1 MKEIEF
7 QKEKEKLMHTISI
20 IKQILQDESLDLK
33 RLYDDFV
40 GDREELWRIADR
52 KKLHISNLEVAANKP
67 YFARIDFI
75 SEEDGNKST
84 IYIGKNGI
92 MNGTDIVVTD
102 WRAPISSLYY
112 DAEIGKCKYEAPTG
126 QITGEML
133 LKRQYEIENG
143 ILEEYFDVDLV
154 SNDGLL
160 QKYLNDNN
168 DARLKSIVSTIQK
181 EQNDVIRKEISDNII
196 VQGVAGSG
204 KTTVA
209 LHRIAYLVYNY
220 INSIKQNQY
229 LVIGPNPVFLKY
241 IRSVLP
247 ELDVDGVEQCT
258 YEMFAKEYIDED
270 INIDFSN
277 KKVVANVSGKSKNDI
292 DKFKCSMKYKDMLEQ
307 FLKVYYYS
315 ITSKPLML
323 GNFQVLSSQEIEMA
337 FKSTENGYTNNL
349 SNRIELTIDRLCRV
363 IEDKQND
370 LISKYGEYSY
380 EIFKTADS
388 EEEKKKMRNMF
399 SKDRN
404 EISKNCRSSLRKYF
418 NKTKIN
424 STKFYKLF
432 LSTISDFDIY
442 QYPHLNELKQ
452 ETLKNIKDGFYDFE
466 DLAALIYIKRLISP
480 DKAYEKIRHV
490 VIDEAQDLGEF
501 NFYSLKKALPSA
513 TFSIFGDLAQSIYD
527 YRGINNWD
535 EVNNSMFDNAGNIIK
550 FNKSYR
556 TTAEIMDVADDVA
569 ESIGLGRSDLV
580 VRHGEEVNIS
590 ELEEERNIPEFIAKK
605 IIEYKE
611 KGYKTIAIISK
622 TDLLSNYI
630 NDDLSELGINIPNV
644 SETDDLSD
652 ERFRICTISNQLA
665 KGLEFDAVIINNANE
680 NIYSSSNPLD
690 MKLLYVAITRAL
702 HELDVVYTGEV
713 SKPLESH
720 LKKLSK
726 NNQLEKDNSS
736 RS

>member
-1 MKEIEF
+1 M
-7 QKEKEKLMHTISI
+7 EKLEFERERVKLEQTIAI
-20 IKQILQDESLDLK
+20 VKQILQDENLDLK
-33 RLYDDFV
+33 RLYNDFV

-52 KKLHISNLEVAANKP
+52 KKLHISNLEVAQDKP
-67 YFARIDFI
+67 YFARIDFVA
-75 SEEDGNKST
+75 EEDGKTST
-84 IYIGKNGI
+84 IYIGKNGV
-92 MNGTDIVVTD
+92 MKDTDIIVTD

-112 DAEIGKCKYEAPTG
+112 DAEVGKCGFEAPNG
-126 QITGEML
+126 RVNGEML

-143 ILEEYFDVDLV
+143 ELQEYFDVDLV

-181 EQNDVIRKEISDNII
+181 EQNDVIRKNLSDNII
-196 VQGVAGSG
+196 IQGVAGSG

-241 IRSVLP
+241 IKSVLP

-258 YEMFAKEYIDED
+258 YEMFAKKYIDED
-270 INIDFSN
+270 ININPSN
-277 KKVVANVSGKSKNDI
+277 KKVVANISGKNKNDI
-292 DKFKCSMKYKDMLEQ
+292 DKFKCSMEYKDMLDR
-307 FLKVYYYS
+307 FLALYFYS

-323 GNFQVLSSQEIEMA
+323 GDFQVLSSEEIENA
-337 FKSTENGYTNNL
+337 FKTTENSYSNNL
-349 SNRIELTIDRLCRV
+349 SNRIELTIDRLCRL
-363 IEDKQND
+363 IEDKQSE
-370 LISKYGEYSY
+370 LISKYGDYSF
-380 EIFKTADS
+380 ELFKTAVNN
-388 EEEKKKMRNMF
+388 EEKKKMRNMF
-399 SKDRN
+399 SKDRI
-404 EISKNCRSSLRKYF
+404 EILKNCRSSLRKYF
-418 NKTKIN
+418 NKSKVNATKL
-424 STKFYKLF
+424 YKLF

-442 QYPHLNELKQ
+442 EYPYLNELKK
-452 ETLKNIKDGFYDFE
+452 ETMKNIKSNSYDFE
-466 DLAALIYIKRLISP
+466 DLASLIYIKRVISP
-480 DKAYEKIRHV
+480 DKDYEKIRHV

-501 NFYSLKKALPSA
+501 NFYSLKSTLPSA

-527 YRGINNWD
+527 YRGINSWED
-535 EVNNSMFDNAGNIIK
+535 VNNSMFKNNGNIIN

-556 TTAEIMDVADDVA
+556 TTAEIMNVADDVA

-590 ELEEERNIPEFIAKK
+590 ETEEEKNIPEFIAKK

-611 KGYKTIAIISK
+611 KGYKTIAVISK

-630 NDDLSELGINIPNV
+630 NDDLSALGINIPNV
-644 SETDDLSD
+644 SENDDLSD
-652 ERFRICTISNQLA
+652 EKFRICTISNQLA

-690 MKLLYVAITRAL
+690 MKLLYVAVTRAL
-702 HELDVVYTGEV
+702 HELDIVYTGEV
-713 SKPLESH
+713 SKPLENH
-720 LKKLSK
+720 LKKNIQK
-726 NNQLEKDNSS
+726 QLIRKK
-736 RS
+736 